1 MGQSRQKNK
10 NEKPIQTDELNIFTQ
25 CRKIRIEKIKN
36 LQSRKKNQI
45 TVNKNKNNKK
55 LKNIFFNLTNKISLF
70 GLLNEQF

>member
-36 LQSRKKNQI
+36 LQSRKNQI

-70 GLLNEQF
+70 GLLYEQF